1 MIRILKKQ
9 DTIYRNYEE
18 KTIDENGEVNWTIPE
33 DIDLFKKLAVDT
45 LNWEIAILVKEKAQ
59 NNILILNA
67 VNSKAIAFLSMLIGK
82 LIDATSI
89 DLDDLTTTQSEI
101 WDSLL
106 KMGNSQYTDS
116 ELLKNTLINVEE
128 YVKKGGDKINR
139 ILNATTID
147 DIIEIL
153 NESW

>member
-45 LNWEIAILVKEKAQ
+45 
-59 NNILILNA
+59 
-67 VNSKAIAFLSMLIGK
+67 F
-82 LIDATSI
+82 
-89 DLDDLTTTQSEI
+89 LDDLTTTQSEI